1 MLASP
6 TCRGHFSAVSKQHK
20 YSFRSIFQEQSNCK
34 LCKIWNRSNISRY
47 TGRKE
52 RESQVYGDGKS
63 VLLRELT
70 ATVATP
76 FVTIPASRPLTQ
88 DRVSGLMRAYAVEGC
103 APSG

>member
-1 MLASP
+1 M
-6 TCRGHFSAVSKQHK
+6 
-20 YSFRSIFQEQSNCK
+20 
-34 LCKIWNRSNISRY
+34 
-47 TGRKE
+47 
-52 RESQVYGDGKS
+52 
-63 VLLRELT
+63 LLRELT